1 MRVVH
6 LSTNEQAGGAARA
19 AHGLHAAL
27 REAGVDSRMLVL
39 ERQSDDASVAT
50 VARDPLDEG
59 AWRTIDERWIA
70 ANRTAVSNTM
80 FSSGGLGADISA
92 HPSIAEAHLVNLH
105 WIAGLASV
113 ESVAALLALGKPV
126 VWTLH
131 DEWAYTGGCHY
142 ASGCPAWRT
151 GCARCPQ
158 LAEDPHG
165 LVAWQFAGKRAAY
178 GPQATGNLVV
188 ATPSRWLSS
197 RAGESALL
205 AGRRIETIPYG
216 VDLATFSPEG
226 REAGRRRLGLAEG
239 EAALLFSADAAGER
253 RKGFAEL
260 VAALGALEGRA
271 SSAPRLVV
279 LGDAGQVALPAGA
292 IATGRLADRVA
303 LAEVVAASDLYV
315 LPSLEDNLP
324 NGILE
329 AMAAGT
335 ACVAFDAGGVPD
347 MLAEAPACA
356 MAPVGDVA
364 ALAAAIARALG
375 RIGELRAAR
384 PALSAFARARY
395 APERQAGRYR
405 ALYEELLGRA

>member
-19 AHGLHAAL
+19 AHGLHLAL
-27 REAGVDSRMLVL
+27 RDAGVDSRMLVL

-50 VARDPLDEG
+50 VARDSVDEG
-59 AWRTIDERWIA
+59 AWGVIDARWIA

-80 FSSGGLGADISA
+80 FSSGGLGAAVAS
-92 HPSIAEAHLVNLH
+92 HPSVRDADVVNLH
-105 WIAGLASV
+105 WIAGLAAV
-113 ESVAALLALGKPV
+113 DAIGALLALGKPV

-142 ASGCPAWRT
+142 ASGCGAWRT

-158 LAEDPHG
+158 LVEDPHG
-165 LVAWQFAGKRAAY
+165 LVAWQFDRKRAAY
-178 GPQATGNLVV
+178 AAGRLVI
-188 ATPSRWLSS
+188 ATPSRWLSA
-197 RAGESALL
+197 RAAESALL

-216 VDLATFSPEG
+216 VDTAVFAPG
-226 REAGRRRLGLAEG
+226 RREAGRRRLGLG
-239 EAALLFSADAAGER
+239 TDDAALLFSADAAGER

-260 VAALGALEGRA
+260 LAALRSLEGRMSA
-271 SSAPRLVV
+271 APRLVV
-279 LGDAGQVALPAGA
+279 LGDAGRVALPEGA
-292 IATGRLADRVA
+292 IATGRLADRAA

-324 NGILE
+324 NGVLE
-329 AMAAGT
+329 AMSSGT

-364 ALAAAIARALG
+364 ALAGAIARALG

-395 APERQAGRYR
+395 APERQAERYR
-405 ALYEELLGRA
+405 ALYAELRNRA